1 MNLKTFYD
9 NVRPIFGGH
18 LTEDQVEGIDT
29 ILDAWDQHGNN
40 NPRHL
45 AYILATAKHETAH
58 TMQPVRET
66 LAKTDAKAKEILTKS
81 FNAGKLPW
89 VKKDY
94 WSSGFFGRGFGQI
107 THKDNYEKAGRKLGV
122 NLVANP
128 SKALDPDIAG
138 AILVRGMLEGW
149 FTGKSLSDFSDFTNM
164 RRIVNGTDRAQIIAQ
179 YATLFYDAIMKSEDT
194 APAKP
199 KPSKAGWLVL
209 AAVAIAG
216 VVVGAYNWIASL
228 FG

>member
-1 MNLKTFYD
+1 MNLKAFYD
-9 NVRPIFGGH
+9 NIRPIFGGY

-29 ILDAWDQHGNN
+29 ILDAWDRHGNN

-81 FNAGKLPW
+81 FNAGKLTW

-94 WSSGFFGRGFGQI
+94 WSSGFFGRGFVQI

-122 NLVANP
+122 NLVANQ

-164 RRIVNGTDRAQIIAQ
+164 RRIVNGTDRAQLIAQ
-179 YATLFYDAIMKSEDT
+179 YATLFYDAIMKSEAT
-194 APAKP
+194 STAKP
-199 KPSKAGWLVL
+199 NWLARL
-209 AAVAIAG
+209 FQAIIQLLRG
-216 VVVGAYNWIASL
+216 L
-228 FG
+228 KR

>member
-1 MNLKTFYD
+1 MNLKAFYD
-9 NVRPIFGGH
+9 NIRPIFGGY

-81 FNAGKLPW
+81 FNAGKLTW

-94 WSSGFFGRGFGQI
+94 WSSGFFGRGFVQI
-107 THKDNYEKAGRKLGV
+107 THKDNYEKAGRKLNV

-164 RRIVNGTDRAQIIAQ
+164 RRIVNGTDRAQLIAQ

-194 APAKP
+194 ATAKP
-199 KPSKAGWLVL
+199 NWLARL
-209 AAVAIAG
+209 FQAIIQLLRG
-216 VVVGAYNWIASL
+216 L
-228 FG
+228 KR

>member
-29 ILDAWDQHGNN
+29 ILDAFDRHGNN

-81 FNAGKLPW
+81 FNAGKLTW

-94 WSSGFFGRGFGQI
+94 WSSGFFGRGFVQI

-216 VVVGAYNWIASL
+216 VVVGAYNWIMSL

>member
-29 ILDAWDQHGNN
+29 ILDAFDRYGNN

-81 FNAGKLPW
+81 FNAGKLTW
-89 VKKDY
+89 VKRDY
-94 WSSGFFGRGFGQI
+94 WSSGFFGRGFVQI

-199 KPSKAGWLVL
+199 KPSSTGWLVL

-216 VVVGAYNWIASL
+216 VVVGAYNWIMSL

>member
-1 MNLKTFYD
+1 MNLKAFYD
-9 NVRPIFGGH
+9 NIRPIFGGY

-29 ILDAWDQHGNN
+29 ILDAWDRHGNN

-81 FNAGKLPW
+81 FNAGKLTW

-94 WSSGFFGRGFGQI
+94 WSSGFFGRGFVQI

-164 RRIVNGTDRAQIIAQ
+164 RRIVNGTDRAQLIAQ
-179 YATLFYDAIMKSEDT
+179 YATLFYDAIMKSEAT
-194 APAKP
+194 STAKP
-199 KPSKAGWLVL
+199 NWLARL
-209 AAVAIAG
+209 FQAIIQLLRG
-216 VVVGAYNWIASL
+216 L
-228 FG
+228 KR